1 MFAFTIVATSLPSS
15 GSLKLK
21 ITRIKIYLSSYFS
34 LQLLLKTQQ
43 QLNINLKITI
53 FLIHPGLWTKPIA
66 RYNKTSKDIYTVPIV
81 LNTNQNQLKGI
92 KAICKAKN
100 FFWIV
105 LCIIVLN
112 DELSRFLGLLHCKK
126 LPRINSKTKS
136 VYNKGN
142 NSPEQKY
149 YFWFYVSSANGYG
162 EKRIKIISDVHKKR
176 RKRNK

>member
-21 ITRIKIYLSSYFS
+21 ITKIKIYLSSYFS

-43 QLNINLKITI
+43 QLNINLKIII
-53 FLIHPGLWTKPIA
+53 FLIYPGLWTKPVA

-81 LNTNQNQLKGI
+81 LNTKQNQLKGI

-100 FFWIV
+100 FFRIV

-112 DELSRFLGLLHCKK
+112 DELSRFLGLLQCKK

-142 NSPEQKY
+142 SPVQKY
-149 YFWFYVSSANGYG
+149 YFWFYGSSANGYG
-162 EKRIKIISDVHKKR
+162 EKGIKIISDVHKKR